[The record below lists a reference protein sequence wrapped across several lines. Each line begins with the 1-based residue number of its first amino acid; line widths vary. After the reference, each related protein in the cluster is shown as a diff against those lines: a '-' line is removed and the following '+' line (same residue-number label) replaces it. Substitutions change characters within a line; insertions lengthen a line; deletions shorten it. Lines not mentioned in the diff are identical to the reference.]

1 MHKTVL
7 ITQTVPRR
15 PPGRNIGVN
24 IFGSDD
30 AQETGSLLIIAS
42 FVELH
47 DIHVFE
53 IEGQRTLGA
62 VDLDTNGILPAP
74 RETRCFESSDR
85 SSRKAR
91 QEQGRVI
98 NGDWTTFGTSLAG
111 KTTMRYRYGAL
122 INEGFNHAGN
132 TGDRLPRH
140 VLGEVN
146 YVGSNSTQ
154 GAGAG
159 LFFIEPPGKRRVFVS
174 QPVL

>member
-30 AQETGSLLIIAS
+30 APETGSLLIITS
-42 FVELH
+42 VVELQ

-53 IEGQRTLGA
+53 IEGHRTLGA
-62 VDLDTNGILPAP
+62 VNFDTNGILPAP
-74 RETRCFESSDR
+74 RETRGFESSDR
-85 SSRKAR
+85 SSRKTR
-91 QEQGRVI
+91 QEQGRVVD
-98 NGDWTTFGTSLAG
+98 GDWTTFGTSLAG
-111 KTTMRYRYGAL
+111 KTAMRYRYRAL

-132 TGDRLPRH
+132 NGDRLPRH

-146 YVGSNSTQ
+146 NMGSYINT
-154 GAGAG
+154 GAHTDH
-159 LFFIEPPGKRRVFVS
+159 FFIEPPCT
-174 QPVL
+174 QTI